1 VSFPGFGL
9 DRWAGVLRGRIIT
22 DQQDEDSAIKAADAL
37 AEVLDAELPERL
49 TERLIEIQ
57 KNNKK
62 ED

>member
-1 VSFPGFGL
+1 MSFPGFGL
-9 DRWAGVLRGRIIT
+9 HRWAGVLRGRIIT

>member
-1 VSFPGFGL
+1 MSFPGFVL

>member
-1 VSFPGFGL
+1 MGGGFE
-9 DRWAGVLRGRIIT
+9 GRIIT
-22 DQQDEDSAIKAADAL
+22 DKQDEDSAIKAADAL
-37 AEVLDAELPERL
+37 AEVLDAEHPERL

>member
-1 VSFPGFGL
+1 M
-9 DRWAGVLRGRIIT
+9 RGRIIT